1 MRVLMEEEL
10 LPNDVSQ
17 ILNVGAAAVER
28 GDYAGALPMFNSLYR
43 KVRPDKYPFGLS
55 FWGLCLV
62 HVERKYKQGADLC
75 DQAIALQNYEGR
87 HWANLVRVYILGKNR
102 RKAVEVLER
111 GLRKLRNDPALLQV
125 REEIGYREAPTLS
138 FLKRQNPINKFFS
151 RTLGKLQRRGKFIAI
166 AIGVLLYLAVSAA
179 IFLAIVD

>member
-1 MRVLMEEEL
+1 MEEEL

-28 GDYAGALPMFNSLYR
+28 GDYAGALPMFASLYR
-43 KVRPDKYPFGLS
+43 KVPPDKYPFGLS
-55 FWGLCLV
+55 YWGLCLV

-75 DQAIALQNYEGR
+75 DRAIKLQYYEGR
-87 HWANLVRVYILGKNR
+87 HWANLVRVYILGRNR

-111 GLRKLRNDPALLQV
+111 GLQKLRNDPALLQV
-125 REEIGYREAPTLS
+125 RQEIGYREAPNLT

-151 RTLGKLQRRGKFIAI
+151 RTSARLQRRGKVIAI
-166 AIGVLLYLAVSAA
+166 VVAVLIYLALMAA
-179 IFLAIVD
+179 IFLAILD